1 MIVLVALPFLFLNI
15 FNNSA
20 FKTAMENLPKGGLE
34 IASDSGFANKT
45 TNFSPSQ
52 TIYVRAT
59 ADNSGSDS
67 RVLNLRDSNYN
78 LLTTYQL
85 ANSGNNQ
92 FTVSFAAPTNAAIY
106 SLEASIKSGGSVV
119 NLVQTITVGGSS
131 GNASS
136 NVKVNVNTNANGNS
150 QVLGEAVVTPSPEP
164 TVPPA
169 PIVEPPKKNFFQ
181 TVWSAITGFFKG
193 WF

>member
-1 MIVLVALPFLFLNI
+1 MTLLVAVPILFLNI

-20 FKTAMENLPKGGLE
+20 FKTAMESLPKGGLE
-34 IASDSGFANKT
+34 IASDSAFSNKT

-59 ADNSGSDS
+59 ADNSGSES
-67 RVLNLRDSNYN
+67 HVLNLRDSNYN
-78 LLTTYQL
+78 LITSYQL
-85 ANSGNNQ
+85 AISGNQ
-92 FTVSFAAPTNAAIY
+92 FTVSFSAPSNSGTY
-106 SLEASIKSGGSVV
+106 SLDANIKSGSSVV
-119 NLVQTITVGGSS
+119 NLVQTITVGGSG
-131 GNASS
+131 GNGSA
-136 NVKVNVNTNANGNS
+136 NVKVNVNTNANSNN

-164 TVPPA
+164 TATPVA
-169 PIVEPPKKNFFQ
+169 IAEPPKKNFFE